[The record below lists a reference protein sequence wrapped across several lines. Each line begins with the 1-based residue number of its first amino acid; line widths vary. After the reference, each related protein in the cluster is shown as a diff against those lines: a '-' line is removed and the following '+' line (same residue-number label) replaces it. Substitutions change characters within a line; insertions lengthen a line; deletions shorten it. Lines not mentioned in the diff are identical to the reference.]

1 MYRIKHVLNSACFS
15 FSLLYRFSFLCISF
29 FSFYVLLSHIFAK
42 TWGLSVP
49 TRHSRSTRLTL
60 AVQVSSKPNTN
71 IDSILYSIFKI
82 HIFPHGNIFIT
93 MYILYIFIYVLLIP
107 VLIVRVPI
115 LYIYIFLQ
123 YLYIIIFITIL
134 FTYYILFIIIIP
146 LVLRLKLLC
155 NTYT

>member
-1 MYRIKHVLNSACFS
+1 MRVFH
-15 FSLLYRFSFLCISF
+15 FLCCIGFRFCAFLF

-115 LYIYIFLQ
+115 LYIYIYFYNTCILLFLL
-123 YLYIIIFITIL
+123 LYCLLITFCFLLLLL
-134 FTYYILFIIIIP
+134 FHSYC
-146 LVLRLKLLC
+146 V
-155 NTYT
+155 